1 MRKGGSTLTAESGH
15 GEQHSYNGGRRWC
28 PSSGGEGDGAR
39 RIEWQRPPSMAGPAM
54 KSSICGNLM
63 TTTSIRG
70 GTGSDAGRSGLVAGG
85 SSGGR
90 HNHGG
95 SSPNDGRSGHGTS
108 GSSPD
113 ESSSGELHLGAARQ
127 AARAPPRWPEA
138 VAGRTVVVER
148 TRRWQAHSVAALDG
162 LDIKPWM
169 GSRLGL
175 SFFNFLIELPRQA
188 KQPPPLSLD

>member
-1 MRKGGSTLTAESGH
+1 
-15 GEQHSYNGGRRWC
+15 
-28 PSSGGEGDGAR
+28 
-39 RIEWQRPPSMAGPAM
+39 MAGPAM

-85 SSGGR
+85 SGGGR
-90 HNHGG
+90 HNHGR

-138 VAGRTVVVER
+138 LAGRTVVVER
-148 TRRWQAHSVAALDG
+148 TQRWQAHSVAALDG

-175 SFFNFLIELPRQA
+175 SFFYFLIELPRQA